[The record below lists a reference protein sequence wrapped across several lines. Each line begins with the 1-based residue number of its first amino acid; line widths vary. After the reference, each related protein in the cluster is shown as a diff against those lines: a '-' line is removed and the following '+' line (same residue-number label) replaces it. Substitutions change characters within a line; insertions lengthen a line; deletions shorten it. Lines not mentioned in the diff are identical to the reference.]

1 MNVNRITSSLLLA
14 SLLSIASCEKK
25 SDPAPTSSSTTPP
38 ATRSNSPAADNTARN
53 KSDGTNETKTP
64 LDQSQAGIDVRVTAD
79 IRRAIMTDSNMSMN
93 AQNCKIITDKSGLV
107 TLRGPVNS
115 QSEKDAI
122 EAKAKAIAGVT
133 KVDNQLEVKPN

>member
-25 SDPAPTSSSTTPP
+25 SDPAPTSSSTIPP
-38 ATRSNSPAADNTARN
+38 ATRSNSPAPDNTARN
-53 KSDGTNETKTP
+53 KPDGTNETKTP
-64 LDQSQAGIDVRVTAD
+64 LDQSQAGVDVRVTAD